1 MVLRGATNS
10 ILLAATT
17 HTFFNRSNNIDGIA
31 ADILEGSNR
40 PIAALLAA
48 TLTTVVCSASASAQ
62 SCAEATERPWTR
74 PRTKRPHALGSRSPP
89 EPT

>member
-48 TLTTVVCSASASAQ
+48 TLTTVVLGICL
-62 SCAEATERPWTR
+62 
-74 PRTKRPHALGSRSPP
+74 RTKLRRSYREALD
-89 EPT
+89 EAEDQAPTRTRQPVAA